1 MTKQVLSIARDD
13 NEGKSKKVLY
23 KSNGVFYAVSGL
35 CLWTSEVLAVSVIEG
50 NCIKLTSHVN
60 DIEQPVTLYFRMS
73 T

>member
-1 MTKQVLSIARDD
+1 MKEKT
-13 NEGKSKKVLY
+13 KKVLY

-35 CLWTSEVLAVSVIEG
+35 CLWTSSEVLAVSVIEG